1 MSTHTIQIAPD
12 GTITTLHADEV
23 APIVVGTGDA
33 TIARASHVEPD
44 GIRWA
49 VFHADGTDT
58 GQRFD
63 TRAAALEWEREHW
76 RSLCGCE
83 VAP

>member
-1 MSTHTIQIAPD
+1 MSFEHKIEISPD

-23 APIVVGTGDA
+23 APLVVGTGDA
-33 TIARASHVEPD
+33 TISRASHVEPD
-44 GIRWA
+44 GIRWK
-49 VFHADGTDT
+49 VLHADGTDT

-63 TRAAALEWEREHW
+63 TRAAALAWEKEHW

-83 VAP
+83 V